1 MKKSSRTGPNP
12 IQNAPKSH
20 ARASFFR
27 KIPEV
32 ADGCRH
38 GRSAQFLHSYSSS
51 LPGSRF
57 NTQALW
63 GLYEWIPA
71 EPVSR
76 VLHTLTNKRD
86 EACTS
91 STWIDETNRW
101 TNHSLPSTKS
111 ELLLNYCFTG
121 NQSDNICGNFC
132 SLLSTHGYIPWYMQH
147 PNLTHQSMGVDYI
160 EQRFSRVS
168 MEEVPTYEVWV
179 NWQFLFLNHSM
190 GWSFYAPHQLQS
202 SHDSDLDQPI
212 KFVCFSLLWFVCT
225 WLQIS
230 HTIVYGELQFYNI
243 FLLNKK

>member
-121 NQSDNICGNFC
+121 NQSDNICGNCC
-132 SLLSTHGYIPWYMQH
+132 SLLSTHGYLPWYMQH

-160 EQRFSRVS
+160 KQRFWRVS
-168 MEEVPTYEVWV
+168 IHGRSAHIWGLSQLTISFFKPFNGMIILCSTPTSIISW
-179 NWQFLFLNHSM
+179 FRLGSTHKICL
-190 GWSFYAPHQLQS
+190 LQPAMICLHLTANL
-202 SHDSDLDQPI
+202 SHDRVWWTTVL
-212 KFVCFSLLWFVCT
+212 
-225 WLQIS
+225 
-230 HTIVYGELQFYNI
+230 
-243 FLLNKK
+243 

>member
-1 MKKSSRTGPNP
+1 MVAATGVLP
-12 IQNAPKSH
+12 
-20 ARASFFR
+20 SFSIH
-27 KIPEV
+27 IP
-32 ADGCRH
+32 
-38 GRSAQFLHSYSSS
+38 
-51 LPGSRF
+51 P
-57 NTQALW
+57 
-63 GLYEWIPA
+63 P
-71 EPVSR
+71 SR
-76 VLHTLTNKRD
+76 VPDSTLKLYVDCMNGFQLNHFLAFFTLTNKRD

-121 NQSDNICGNFC
+121 NQSDNICGNCC

-160 EQRFSRVS
+160 EQRFWRVS